1 MKRNTLLY
9 KNVLILLCGFF
20 FCGLAV
26 SCASSNYIE
35 RDYDKNLQK
44 LMECKAYDEI
54 GTAEVGDCT
63 VPATFEIREIIDPE
77 QAKKIREYFK
87 ENADLDLDAL
97 AASPKSTW
105 EKAVELA
112 VFVAK
117 NIPHDN
123 QKEPL
128 DDRSAIPLWE
138 YSRRVPTGFNCRW
151 HSILLSELMLSIGI
165 KNRFITCLPQDK
177 KDGDCHVVNLVWL
190 PELNKYAMID
200 SDMLEYV
207 VDENGVPMSL
217 AQMREAVIAG
227 EKLNIQVLPGF
238 ENSWVARE
246 SGLKYMQ
253 AYWTKNLYWFSA
265 HTSLAFNLEGSNRP
279 QGDSYAALIPP
290 GYDCSHSYRSGLE
303 TSNARA
309 FWGE

>member
-1 MKRNTLLY
+1 MKRKALFCKCAL
-9 KNVLILLCGFF
+9 FF
-20 FCGLAV
+20 ACAVVIGGLAV

-44 LMECKAYDEI
+44 LMECQAYDEV
-54 GTAEVGDCT
+54 GTAEVGDFA
-63 VPATFEIREIIDPE
+63 VPAAFEIREIIDPE

-87 ENADLDLDAL
+87 ENAGLDLDAL
-97 AASPKSTW
+97 AASPKATW
-105 EKAVELA
+105 EKALELA

-117 NIPHDN
+117 NVPHDN
-123 QKEPL
+123 QKKGL
-128 DDRSAIPLWE
+128 DDKSAIPLWE
-138 YSRRVPTGFNCRW
+138 YSRQVKTGFNCRW

-165 KNRFITCLPQDK
+165 KARFITCLPQDK
-177 KDGDCHVVNLVWL
+177 HDGDCHVVNLVWL

-207 VDENGVPMSL
+207 VDEDGLPMSL
-217 AQMREAVIAG
+217 EEMRAALIDG
-227 EKLNIQVLPGF
+227 KKLNIQVLPGF
-238 ENSWVARE
+238 EDSWIANE

-265 HTSLAFNLEGSNRP
+265 HTSIAFNLEGANRP
-279 QGDSYAALIPP
+279 QIDSYVALIPP

-303 TSNARA
+303 TSNARI